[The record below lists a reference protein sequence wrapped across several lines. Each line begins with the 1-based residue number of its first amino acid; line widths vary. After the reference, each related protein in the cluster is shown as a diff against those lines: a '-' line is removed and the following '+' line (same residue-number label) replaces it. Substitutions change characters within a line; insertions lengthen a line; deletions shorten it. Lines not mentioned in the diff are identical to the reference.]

1 MPQSSLDLKYEDLA
15 SETGHFLG
23 FGRGA
28 NEGEKAWTAS
38 QTKSIESC
46 IKSGY
51 RKFLLPPPVGNET
64 SYNWSFLHPVAS
76 LALASGEQTI
86 PLPYDF
92 GGLEGDAILS
102 ATSGASRWS
111 ALRIEPEG
119 RLLQSYAAFETAP
132 TGPPVSVAL
141 QAIKGTTDSRGQR
154 WQLLVYPQAD
164 QAYTIQVPYFFV
176 PEALSEPRPYALGG
190 PNHAETILEACLS
203 VAEQRLDD
211 TASVHSALFMERLAA
226 SISLDRRNK
235 PNFLGYNRDRSDD
248 RRGTRMGRS
257 HYNEFTVT
265 YEGSDF

>member
-15 SETGHFLG
+15 AEVGHFLG
-23 FGRGA
+23 FGRGVLFD
-28 NEGEKAWTAS
+28 EKAWTAS
-38 QTKSIESC
+38 QTKSIETC

-64 SYNWSFLHPVAS
+64 SYNWSFLHPVTD
-76 LALASGEQTI
+76 LALESGSRII

-92 GGLEGDAILS
+92 GGLEGDAIL
-102 ATSGASRWS
+102 ASGSGSTRWRP
-111 ALRIEPEG
+111 LRIEPEG
-119 RLLQSYAAFETAP
+119 RLLQAYADFEDAP
-132 TGPPVSVAL
+132 TGPPISVAL
-141 QAIKGTTDSRGQR
+141 QAIKGTTESRGQR

-164 QAYTIQVPYFFV
+164 QAYTIQVPYYFV

-211 TASVHSALFMERLAA
+211 AASIHSALFMERLAA

-235 PNFLGYNRDRSDD
+235 PNFLGYNRDRSDERHGV
-248 RRGTRMGRS
+248 RRYRS

-265 YEGSDF
+265 YNGSDF